1 MFYTVMNVIESL
13 GLLPADSIWCFW
25 TPGQILHGLCPTF
38 PVLFGL
44 LLLLNKISQLAC
56 LMWLCLNEGER
67 RTLFLPFAWLCEEKF
82 SDLWKRRP
90 KAAFTKPSKAPSG
103 SQGPCVTLLTKI
115 TFSSGP
121 LSLSS
126 LLLSC
131 PLYILFLFPL
141 PENTNVAEW
150 GFFCVWLQSLGCCS
164 LGFLKWIMHW
174 QSVET

>member
-13 GLLPADSIWCFW
+13 GLFPADSIWCFW

-44 LLLLNKISQLAC
+44 LLLLNKISQLVC

-150 GFFCVWLQSLGCCS
+150 GFFVRDCKAWAV
-164 LGFLKWIMHW
+164 
-174 QSVET
+174 VA